1 MKSLKLSIVLLL
13 MVSSRILHAQQL
25 NGRVL
30 DHNTQQSIPHATI
43 ITPKQTTVTSDKG
56 LFTVDGLRRGDTIK
70 ITFVGYKPH
79 FLVYS
84 QKITDTIPIYL
95 EQTVTSLKSVV
106 IIGKRPSNTDSIK
119 LRNEFGSV
127 FNYKGTAFKD
137 IFMSNSSYIKPY
149 NDFITS
155 THSTATLVSV
165 NLFQVL
171 YWLGRNKTPTSKLQ
185 KTLIKD
191 EQTNYIDQVFS
202 RQKVVELTHLKGDS
216 LQKFM
221 DKYRPSAGVARTMS
235 DYEMMIYIKK
245 CYGEFVNC
253 SRNKKARY

>member
-1 MKSLKLSIVLLL
+1 MKSLKHSILLL
-13 MVSSRILHAQQL
+13 LTVSCPALYAQQL
-25 NGRVL
+25 SGRVL
-30 DHNTQQSIPHATI
+30 DRNTLQPIPHATI
-43 ITPKQTTVTSDKG
+43 ITPKQTTFTSDKG
-56 LFTVDGLRRGDTIK
+56 LFTVYNLRRGDTIK

-84 QKITDTIPIYL
+84 QKIADTVRIYL
-95 EQTVTSLKSVV
+95 EQTTTSLKSVV

-119 LRNEFGSV
+119 LRKEFAPV

-137 IFMSNSSYIKPY
+137 VFMSNSSYIKPY

-165 NLFQVL
+165 NLLQVMD
-171 YWLGRNKTPTSKLQ
+171 WLGKNRSPTTKLQ
-185 KTLIKD
+185 QTLLRD
-191 EQTNYIDQVFS
+191 EQSNYVDQVFS

-216 LQKFM
+216 LQSFM

-235 DYEMMIYIKK
+235 DYEMMTYIKK
-245 CYGEFVNC
+245 CYWEFV
-253 SRNKKARY
+253 KPE

>member
-13 MVSSRILHAQQL
+13 MASCPALYAQQL
-25 NGRVL
+25 SGRVL
-30 DHNTQQSIPHATI
+30 DRNTLQSIPHATI
-43 ITPKQTTVTSDKG
+43 ITPKQTTFTSDKG
-56 LFTVDGLRRGDTIK
+56 VFTVYNLHRGDTIK
-70 ITFVGYKPH
+70 ISFVGYKSH

-84 QKITDTIPIYL
+84 QKVADTIPVYL

-119 LRNEFGSV
+119 LRKEFGSV
-127 FNYKGTAFKD
+127 FNYKGTEFKD
-137 IFMSNSSYIKPY
+137 VFMSNSSYIKPY

-155 THSTATLVSV
+155 THSTATLLSV
-165 NLFQVL
+165 NLLQVFDWLGKSKSPTTKLQQVL
-171 YWLGRNKTPTSKLQ
+171 L
-185 KTLIKD
+185 KD
-191 EQTNYIDQVFS
+191 EQMNYVDQVFS

-216 LQKFM
+216 LQNFM

-245 CYGEFVNC
+245 CYLEFE
-253 SRNKKARY
+253 KPE